1 MENIEIKITLNARDL
16 NKELSPEDVTLGSS
30 DLSHLRNIME
40 ARKLLNN
47 VWDRY
52 NKAICAK
59 LGNESTKN
67 ITITNRAWFT
77 IDESK
82 IVEEFGREGLEKVKV
97 KPIEQHF
104 VSKL

>member
-1 MENIEIKITLNARDL
+1 MENINITLNDTDM
-16 NKELSPEDVTLGSS
+16 NKELSPDDITLSAS
-30 DLSHLRNIME
+30 ELSHLRNIME
-40 ARKLLNN
+40 ARKLLNS

-67 ITITNRAWFT
+67 ITIVNRAWFT
-77 IDESK
+77 IDEAK
-82 IVEEFGREGLEKVKV
+82 VLEELGKDGLAKVKT
-97 KPIEQHF
+97 KPIEQHY

>member
-1 MENIEIKITLNARDL
+1 MDINIKLTEKDMDKNLTPDDITLGA
-16 NKELSPEDVTLGSS
+16 S

-40 ARKLLNN
+40 ARKILNS

-59 LGNESTKN
+59 LNNESTKN
-67 ITITNRAWFT
+67 ITITNRAWLA
-77 IDESK
+77 IDEAM
-82 IVEEFGREGLEKVKV
+82 ILQEFGEDGLAKVKV
-97 KPIEQHF
+97 KPIEQHY